1 MLKGKAQ
8 LSVFFMLT
16 QYDKTARQRIS
27 SMKRGILK
35 TMACVCILKQYQN
48 TNPRMIFL
56 QYFKVCLIPEP
67 AN

>member
-8 LSVFFMLT
+8 LSIFFMLT

-35 TMACVCILKQYQN
+35 TMACVYILKQYQN

-56 QYFKVCLIPEP
+56 QYFKVSLIPEP